1 MELIKKNTS
10 LAEVLLERTV
20 HMIFERDFMNA
31 CRSLFH
37 EFDQARPS
45 PAATRALRVNDAARL
60 LTQRLLTGQRP
71 YSSLLSFCRMDRDNS
86 R

>member
-31 CRSLFH
+31 CRALFY
-37 EFDQARPS
+37 EFDQVRRRP
-45 PAATRALRVNDAARL
+45 AL
-60 LTQRLLTGQRP
+60 
-71 YSSLLSFCRMDRDNS
+71 SSHQY
-86 R
+86 